1 VGFPRVARAAGE
13 TALCA
18 ILVVTA
24 GCAGFRSLRVE
35 KDGGKG
41 PSERVE
47 GEGPEHGRGGTG
59 VSIRVSVSSGV
70 RALRITSQGA
80 LIVSSGATLPIRG
93 NAVLDLQA
101 DTVTVDGASLP
112 LPASI
117 ESDHP
122 LLLNGKMYKG
132 KLVLNEGS
140 VVNILPL
147 DDYLRGVVSSEMP
160 KSWPPEALKAQAVVS
175 RTYAVRK
182 IRERKGDPFDLD
194 DTEMY
199 QKYDYVEN
207 TSNIDAAISSTDGLI
222 LTYQGDPIEAFFHA
236 NSGGVTESC
245 LEIFQKDLPYLKG
258 KKDPYTEGENA
269 GQWTLSLRGEE
280 IQRRLEGFRE
290 SRKVSFS
297 AVPSAPLSD
306 IEIHSKTA
314 SGRVSEFALAFGSS
328 RGRENLV
335 VKGNTFRL
343 ALDPKLFRSL
353 LITGIEKTLQGGGFL
368 FTFSGKGYGHGVG
381 MSQVGAKEMADRGFS
396 FREILSF
403 YYQGAHVGRWDG
415 H

>member
-1 VGFPRVARAAGE
+1 MDFPRFTREAGAA
-13 TALCA
+13 ALCA
-18 ILVVTA
+18 LLVVLP

-35 KDGGKG
+35 KGGGKG
-41 PSERVE
+41 A
-47 GEGPEHGRGGTG
+47 EHGRGGAG
-59 VSIRVSVSSGV
+59 SSIRVSVSSGV
-70 RALRITSQGA
+70 RTLRIDSRDA
-80 LIVSSGATLPIRG
+80 RIVSSGVNLPIRG
-93 NAVLDLQA
+93 NAVLELHA
-101 DTVTVDGASLP
+101 DTVTVNGTSLP

-122 LLLNGKMYKG
+122 LVLNGKTYTG
-132 KLVLNEGS
+132 KLVLHEES

-160 KSWPPEALKAQAVVS
+160 KSWPLEALKAQAVVS

-182 IRERKGDPFDLD
+182 MRERKGDPFDLD

-199 QKYDYVEN
+199 QKYDYVEQ
-207 TSNIDAAISSTDGLI
+207 TLSIDTAISSTDGLI

-245 LEIFQKDLPYLKG
+245 PEIFQKDLPYLKG
-258 KKDPYTEGENA
+258 RKDPYTDGENA

-280 IQRRLEGFRE
+280 IKRRLEGFRE
-290 SRKVSFS
+290 SRKALFPT
-297 AVPSAPLSD
+297 VPSAPLSE
-306 IEIHSKTA
+306 IGIHSRTA
-314 SGRVSEFALAFGSS
+314 SGRVREFALAFSS
-328 RGRENLV
+328 TPGREKLIM
-335 VKGNTFRL
+335 KGNAFRL
-343 ALDPKLFRSL
+343 ALDPKSFRSL
-353 LITGIEKTLQGGGFL
+353 LITGIEKTLQGSGFL

-403 YYQGAHVGRWDG
+403 YYQGTQVGRWDG
-415 H
+415 R